1 MEEVNILKVIIFPE
15 LVLKAIDTY
24 TFIYKVW
31 ASQVALVNKIL
42 LANAEDRRD
51 AGSIPGSGRSPGAEH
66 GSPLQYSYL
75 VNPRDRGAGWAIVHG
90 FVKN

>member
-31 ASQVALVNKIL
+31 ASQVQWI
-42 LANAEDRRD
+42 R
-51 AGSIPGSGRSPGAEH
+51 
-66 GSPLQYSYL
+66 SYL
-75 VNPRDRGAGWAIVHG
+75 PMQKIEEMLVWFLGQEDPLEQSMAAHSSILAW
-90 FVKN
+90 